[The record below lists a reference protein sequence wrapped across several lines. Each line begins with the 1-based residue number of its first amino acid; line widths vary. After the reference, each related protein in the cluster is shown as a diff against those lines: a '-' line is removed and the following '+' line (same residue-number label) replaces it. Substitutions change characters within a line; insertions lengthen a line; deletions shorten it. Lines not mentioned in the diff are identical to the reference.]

1 MKRVTLFCI
10 KLKRGVEKD
19 RSNSYLL
26 SLKINMLYMRL
37 RYIIPAAFFLFL
49 FTASCVVQENP
60 VTGNKRAYAYSWQ
73 QEVELGNE
81 VDKEITAQFGL
92 YDDSEVSEYF
102 KEISRV
108 ILEESHMRREDTPE
122 KFRNTEFTFR
132 VLDSPVVN
140 AFALPGG
147 FVYVTRGLMAHLN
160 NEAQLAVVIGHE
172 IGHVAARHASQ
183 RGLQQTIGQAVM
195 VGGAIIGQEFLGVS
209 GESILNLSGQAAQLI
224 FLSYSRDHERE
235 SDRLGVEY
243 AAMTGYDAAEGADF
257 FTSLKRIS
265 EQSGGGIPT
274 LLSSHPDPG
283 EREKTIPEKAQE
295 WRERGYEQ
303 TILNKEEYMQL
314 LDGMVYGENPRN
326 GFESDGRFYHPNM
339 EFQFPIAAG
348 WNVIN
353 QPSQVVMVSPE
364 EKGVS
369 IFRIDNE
376 AETARESVQNFL
388 AENEIETDN
397 QGSTQSSGRYDAYEA
412 DFTVQQESQTLGVHL
427 FSVEYNETIYT
438 FLSYSS
444 EDDFPEYLPIF
455 RDMAT
460 SFDRLTDPSILNIN
474 PVTIRITETE
484 GEEVFSRLLP
494 DELPMNI
501 GTEEVAILNQVNLND
516 VIPAGSLL
524 KIPVQ

>member
-1 MKRVTLFCI
+1 
-10 KLKRGVEKD
+10 
-19 RSNSYLL
+19 
-26 SLKINMLYMRL
+26 MRL
-37 RYIIPAAFFLFL
+37 RTILPTAFLLFF
-49 FTASCVVQENP
+49 FTSSCVVQESP
-60 VTGNKRAYAYSWQ
+60 VTGTKRAYAYSWQ
-73 QEVELGNE
+73 QEVELGKD
-81 VDKEITAQFGL
+81 VDSEIVSQFGL
-92 YDDSEVSEYF
+92 YDDPEVSEYF
-102 KEISRV
+102 SEISAV
-108 ILEESHMRREDTPE
+108 ILENSHMRREDTPE

-183 RGLQQTIGQAVM
+183 RGLQQAIGQAVV

-209 GESILNLSGQAAQLI
+209 GESILNLSSQAAQLI

-257 FTSLKRIS
+257 FTSLKRLS
-265 EQSGGGIPT
+265 EKSGGGVPN

-283 EREKTIPEKAQE
+283 EREETIPEKAEE
-295 WRERGYEQ
+295 WRQKGYEQ
-303 TILNKEEYMQL
+303 SILNKEEYMQL
-314 LDGMVYGENPRN
+314 LDGMVFGENPRD
-326 GFESDGRFYHPNM
+326 GFERDGRFFHPNM
-339 EFQFPIAAG
+339 EFQFPVPSG
-348 WNVIN
+348 WNLIN

-369 IFRIDNE
+369 IFRIDGE

-388 AENEIETDN
+388 SNNEIETDS
-397 QGSTQSSGRYDAYEA
+397 QRSTQSSGRYDAYEA

-427 FSVEYNETIYT
+427 YAVEYQGTVYT
-438 FLSYSS
+438 FLSYSAES
-444 EDDFPEYLPIF
+444 DFSEYLPIF
-455 RDMAT
+455 KDTAT
-460 SFDRLTDPSILNIN
+460 NFDRLTDQSILNID
-474 PVTIRITETE
+474 PVTIRVTRTS

-494 DELPMNI
+494 DELPMDI
-501 GTEEVAILNQVNLND
+501 DEEEVAILNQVNLGD
-516 VIPAGSLL
+516 VIPAGTLI

>member
-1 MKRVTLFCI
+1 
-10 KLKRGVEKD
+10 
-19 RSNSYLL
+19 
-26 SLKINMLYMRL
+26 MRL
-37 RYIIPAAFFLFL
+37 RTILPTAFLLFF
-49 FTASCVVQENP
+49 FTSSCVVQESP
-60 VTGNKRAYAYSWQ
+60 VTGTKRAYAYSWQ
-73 QEVELGNE
+73 QEVELGKD
-81 VDKEITAQFGL
+81 VDSEIVSQFGL
-92 YDDSEVSEYF
+92 YDDPEVSEYF
-102 KEISRV
+102 SEISAV
-108 ILEESHMRREDTPE
+108 ILENSHMRREDTPE

-183 RGLQQTIGQAVM
+183 RGLQQAIGQAVV

-257 FTSLKRIS
+257 FTSLKRLS
-265 EQSGGGIPT
+265 EKSGGGVPN

-283 EREKTIPEKAQE
+283 EREETIPEKAEE
-295 WRERGYEQ
+295 WRQKGYEQ
-303 TILNKEEYMQL
+303 SILNKEEYMQL
-314 LDGMVYGENPRN
+314 LDGMVFGENPRD
-326 GFESDGRFYHPNM
+326 GFERDGRFFHPNM
-339 EFQFPIAAG
+339 EFQFPVPSG
-348 WNVIN
+348 WNLIN

-369 IFRIDNE
+369 IFRIDGE

-388 AENEIETDN
+388 SNNEIETDS
-397 QGSTQSSGRYDAYEA
+397 QRSTQSSGRYDAYEA

-427 FSVEYNETIYT
+427 YAVEYQGTVYT
-438 FLSYSS
+438 FLSYSAES
-444 EDDFPEYLPIF
+444 DFSEYLPIF
-455 RDMAT
+455 KDTAT
-460 SFDRLTDPSILNIN
+460 NFDRLTDQSILNID
-474 PVTIRITETE
+474 PVTIRVTRTS

-494 DELPMNI
+494 DDLPMDI
-501 GTEEVAILNQVNLND
+501 DEEEVAILNQVNLGD
-516 VIPAGSLL
+516 VIPAGTLI

>member
-1 MKRVTLFCI
+1 
-10 KLKRGVEKD
+10 
-19 RSNSYLL
+19 
-26 SLKINMLYMRL
+26 MRL
-37 RYIIPAAFFLFL
+37 RYIVSTVILLFF
-49 FTASCVVQENP
+49 FTTSCVVQESP
-60 VTGNKRAYAYSWQ
+60 VTGSKRAYAYSWQ

-81 VDKEITAQFGL
+81 VDSEIISQFGL
-92 YDDSEVSEYF
+92 YDDPEVAEYFSEVS
-102 KEISRV
+102 SV
-108 ILEESHMRREDTPE
+108 ILENSHMRREGTPE
-122 KFRNTEFTFR
+122 QFRNTEFTFR

-183 RGLQQTIGQAVM
+183 RGLQQTIGQAVV

-209 GESILNLSGQAAQLI
+209 GESILNLSGQAAQLL

-243 AAMTGYDAAEGADF
+243 AAMTGYNAAEGADF

-265 EQSGGGIPT
+265 EKSGGGVPN

-283 EREKTIPEKAQE
+283 EREKTIPEKAEE
-295 WRERGYEQ
+295 WRQKGYEQ
-303 TILNKEEYMQL
+303 TVLNKDEYMQL

-326 GFESDGRFYHPNM
+326 GYERDGRFYHPNL
-339 EFQFPIAAG
+339 EFQFPIPAG
-348 WNVIN
+348 WNLIN

-369 IFRIDNE
+369 IFRIDSE

-388 AENEIETDN
+388 TNNEIETDN
-397 QGSTQSSGRYDAYEA
+397 QGRVQSSGRYDAYEA
-412 DFTVQQESQTLGVHL
+412 DFTIQQESQTLGVHL
-427 FSVEYNETIYT
+427 FAVEYGESVYT
-438 FLSYSS
+438 FLSYSAEGDFS
-444 EDDFPEYLPIF
+444 EYRPVF
-455 RDMAT
+455 REMAT
-460 SFDRLTDPSILNIN
+460 NFNRLTDQSILNIN
-474 PVTIRITETE
+474 PVTIRITKTSN
-484 GEEVFSRLLP
+484 EEVFSRLLP
-494 DELPMNI
+494 DALPMNI
-501 GTEEVAILNQVNLND
+501 DNEEVAILNQVALD
-516 VIPAGSLL
+516 EVIPAGSLI

>member
-1 MKRVTLFCI
+1 
-10 KLKRGVEKD
+10 
-19 RSNSYLL
+19 
-26 SLKINMLYMRL
+26 MRL
-37 RYIIPAAFFLFL
+37 RTILPTAFLLFF
-49 FTASCVVQENP
+49 FTSSCVVQESP
-60 VTGNKRAYAYSWQ
+60 VTGTKRAYAYSWQ
-73 QEVELGNE
+73 QEVELGKD
-81 VDKEITAQFGL
+81 VDSEIVSQFGL
-92 YDDSEVSEYF
+92 YDDPEVSEYF
-102 KEISRV
+102 SEISAV
-108 ILEESHMRREDTPE
+108 ILENSHMRREDTPE

-183 RGLQQTIGQAVM
+183 RGLQQAIGQAVV

-209 GESILNLSGQAAQLI
+209 GESILNLSSQAAQLI

-257 FTSLKRIS
+257 FTSLKRLS
-265 EQSGGGIPT
+265 EKSGGGVPN

-283 EREKTIPEKAQE
+283 EREETIPEKAEE
-295 WRERGYEQ
+295 WRQKGYEQ
-303 TILNKEEYMQL
+303 SILNKEEYMQL
-314 LDGMVYGENPRN
+314 LDGMVFGENPRD
-326 GFESDGRFYHPNM
+326 GFERDGRFFHPNM
-339 EFQFPIAAG
+339 EFQFPVPSG
-348 WNVIN
+348 WNLIN

-369 IFRIDNE
+369 IFRIDGE

-388 AENEIETDN
+388 SNNEIETDS
-397 QGSTQSSGRYDAYEA
+397 QRSTQSSGRYDAYEA

-427 FSVEYNETIYT
+427 YAVEYQGTVYT
-438 FLSYSS
+438 FLSYSAES
-444 EDDFPEYLPIF
+444 DFSEYLPIF
-455 RDMAT
+455 KDTAT
-460 SFDRLTDPSILNIN
+460 NFDRLTDQSILNID
-474 PVTIRITETE
+474 PVTIRVTRTS

-494 DELPMNI
+494 DDLPMDI
-501 GTEEVAILNQVNLND
+501 DEEEVAILNQVNLGD
-516 VIPAGSLL
+516 VIPAGTLI

>member
-1 MKRVTLFCI
+1 
-10 KLKRGVEKD
+10 
-19 RSNSYLL
+19 
-26 SLKINMLYMRL
+26 MRL
-37 RYIIPAAFFLFL
+37 RTILPAAILLFF
-49 FTASCVVQENP
+49 FTSSCVVQESP
-60 VTGNKRAYAYSWQ
+60 VTGAKRAYAYSWQ
-73 QEVELGNE
+73 QEVELGKD
-81 VDKEITAQFGL
+81 VDSEIVSQFGL
-92 YDDSEVSEYF
+92 YDDPEISEYF
-102 KEISRV
+102 SEISSV
-108 ILEESHMRREDTPE
+108 ILENSHMRREDTPE
-122 KFRNTEFTFR
+122 KFKNTEFTFR

-183 RGLQQTIGQAVM
+183 RGLQQTIGQAVV

-257 FTSLKRIS
+257 FTSLKRLS
-265 EQSGGGIPT
+265 EKSGGGVPN

-283 EREKTIPEKAQE
+283 EREKNIPEKAEE
-295 WRERGYEQ
+295 WRQKGYEQ

-314 LDGMVYGENPRN
+314 LDGMVFGENPRD
-326 GFESDGRFYHPNM
+326 GFEKDGRFYHPNM
-339 EFQFPIAAG
+339 EFQFPVPSG
-348 WNVIN
+348 WNLIN

-369 IFRIDNE
+369 IFRIDGE
-376 AETARESVQNFL
+376 AESARESVQNFL
-388 AENEIETDN
+388 SNNEIETDS
-397 QGSTQSSGRYDAYEA
+397 QRSTQSSGRYDAYEA
-412 DFTVQQESQTLGVHL
+412 DFTIQQESQTLGVHL
-427 FSVEYNETIYT
+427 FAVEYEGTVYT
-438 FLSYSS
+438 FLSYSAES
-444 EDDFPEYLPIF
+444 DFSEYLPIF
-455 RDMAT
+455 RDT
-460 SFDRLTDPSILNIN
+460 GRSFDRLTDRSVLNID
-474 PVTIRITETE
+474 PVTIRITRTT
-484 GEEVFSRLLP
+484 GEEVFSSLLP

-501 GTEEVAILNQVNLND
+501 DREEVAILNQVHLDD
-516 VIPAGSLL
+516 VIPAGTLI